1 MNSNKI
7 SALVPIKQ
15 HSERLK
21 NKNFKVFGGEPLY
34 HHVLSKLQAIDCI
47 DRIIINTDSEEI
59 IKTSKNRYSKV
70 VIIERPEHIKG
81 NEITMNTLIE
91 YDLQQITGEHF
102 LQTHVTNPLLKKETI
117 EEAIKCY
124 FENLK
129 TNDAL
134 ISVTSLKKRIYNHEL
149 VPINHDNEV
158 LEMTQNL
165 PEILIENSNLFLFSR
180 TSFSA
185 NKMSRVGK
193 NPFAFRMSEM
203 EGIDIDTIDDF
214 ILAELIYLH
223 GAKFEKS
230 Y

>member
-180 TSFSA
+180 TSFKA